1 MFQFLI
7 GTLKTNN
14 GSPGIFRRYAV
25 SIPHRYA
32 KNPLDD
38 EYIDVGHEAVLIT
51 FTIVLFKIL
60 KIPEVLLS
68 SPPGLF
74 NSIAGRQQNK

>member
-38 EYIDVGHEAVLIT
+38 EYIRIGREAVLLT
-51 FTIVLFKIL
+51 LTI
-60 KIPEVLLS
+60 
-68 SPPGLF
+68 GLF
-74 NSIAGRQQNK
+74 